1 MRDEYARRMT
11 NEVAGGTFASWADS
25 GPALEDELR
34 FCLEAGNR
42 ALEVDG
48 DLHASR
54 HYFERAYQLAEQS
67 GDVRAIALSSLGLAG
82 LWVSE
87 CRTAV
92 GGAQREERLR
102 RALSALESTSVL
114 ALRIRARLAGEAD
127 YSRGESGAIRVMLDE
142 VRAGAD
148 PVLLAEVLSLA
159 HHCLL
164 GPEHVRLRG
173 ELADE
178 LIRVS
183 ISTQRRSDLLMGLL
197 WRTFDSFTRGD
208 SHAERLL
215 NELRDQLSQRSHLAV
230 GFIVSA
236 IDVMLAIRSGNLDQA
251 EALVEV
257 CARSGAA
264 AGDIDKEWWPGAQLV
279 AIRWYQGRLVELLP
293 MLRDQVHSPSLSVVD
308 NSSVAALAVAA
319 AQAGDVPAAAS
330 ALASLCGSDLGNLAR
345 SSSWLVTMYGVVEA
359 AYLLNDT
366 DVAAR
371 AYELLSPWSGLPM
384 VGGLGM
390 TCFGST
396 EHALGVAS
404 VALGQLDRAIDH
416 LRAAVKHNLAL
427 AHWPAVLA
435 SRQRLALA
443 CTLRGAPADAGA
455 ARRELDAARGEAA
468 RLGLPLPGGVVP
480 GLDRASATC
489 ERLGKQWRLSFQ
501 NRSITVDSSI
511 GMVHLA
517 VLIANPRTEISAVDL
532 VAGLAALSDAAGD
545 GGAGHPVLDRAAVAE
560 YKRRLSALDAEISQP
575 ESGNDAEHHERA
587 RAERDWLIAELAG
600 ATGLRGR
607 ARAFPDQP
615 ERARVAVGKAIR
627 RAVARVAESD
637 AFIGEH
643 LRQAVR
649 TGMRCSYWPD

>member
-1 MRDEYARRMT
+1 M
-11 NEVAGGTFASWADS
+11 
-25 GPALEDELR
+25 
-34 FCLEAGNR
+34 
-42 ALEVDG
+42 
-48 DLHASR
+48 
-54 HYFERAYQLAEQS
+54 
-67 GDVRAIALSSLGLAG
+67 
-82 LWVSE
+82 
-87 CRTAV
+87 
-92 GGAQREERLR
+92 
-102 RALSALESTSVL
+102 
-114 ALRIRARLAGEAD
+114 
-127 YSRGESGAIRVMLDE
+127 
-142 VRAGAD
+142 
-148 PVLLAEVLSLA
+148 
-159 HHCLL
+159 L

-178 LIRVS
+178 LIKVS

-197 WRTFDSFTRGD
+197 WRTFDSFTRGNPQ
-208 SHAERLL
+208 AERLL
-215 NELRDQLSQRSHLAV
+215 NELRDQLRQRSHLAV

-236 IDVMLAIRSGNLDQA
+236 IDVMLAIRSGCLDRA
-251 EALVEV
+251 EELVEI

-279 AIRWYQGRLVELLP
+279 TIRWYQGRLVELLP

-319 AQAGDVPAAAS
+319 AQVGDAPAAAS
-330 ALASLCGSDLGNLAR
+330 ALAALCGSDLGNLAR

-359 AYLLNDT
+359 AYLLNET

-371 AYELLSPWSGLPM
+371 AYELLSPWAELPM

-427 AHWPAVLA
+427 SHRPAVLA
-435 SRQRLALA
+435 SRQRLAQA
-443 CTLRGAPADAGA
+443 YTLRGAPADADA
-455 ARRELDAARGEAA
+455 ARRELDAAMAEAA

-480 GLDRASATC
+480 GQDRTVARC
-489 ERLGKQWRLSFQ
+489 ERLGQKWRLTFQ
-501 NRSITVDSSI
+501 NRSVTVDSSI

-517 VLIANPRTEISAVDL
+517 VLIANPRTEIQAVDL
-532 VAGLAALSDAAGD
+532 VAGLATLSEAAGE
-545 GGAGHPVLDRAAVAE
+545 GGAAHPVLDRAAVAE
-560 YKRRLSALDAEISQP
+560 YKRRLSQLDAEINQP
-575 ESGNDAEHHERA
+575 ESGDDPDHTRA

-643 LRQAVR
+643 LREAVR
-649 TGMRCSYWPD
+649 TGMRCCYWPG